1 MGLFEKLSCVCN
13 ERIIMYR
20 STKKVV
26 RRVAATA
33 AVGVSLAAGA
43 VGVASAATPHATH
56 AKDSS
61 TATTNANSCV
71 GGVVTAISA
80 TSITV
85 QSISGTSTT
94 YTINSATT
102 FSEGQKTVTASSV
115 VVGERVG
122 IQVSSTS
129 ATTATSIDVQLAG
142 IAGKVVSVSGN
153 TITVTDP
160 QGFTRT
166 IIVNSST
173 TYTKSNAAS
182 TLSAVTVG
190 TVVSARGTVDS
201 NGTTLD
207 ASAVTI
213 GQLGGPG
220 MGGPGGPGGPGMGG
234 PGGPGGHHR

>member
-1 MGLFEKLSCVCN
+1 
-13 ERIIMYR
+13 
-20 STKKVV
+20 
-26 RRVAATA
+26 
-33 AVGVSLAAGA
+33 
-43 VGVASAATPHATH
+43 
-56 AKDSS
+56 
-61 TATTNANSCV
+61 
-71 GGVVTAISA
+71 
-80 TSITV
+80 
-85 QSISGTSTT
+85 
-94 YTINSATT
+94 
-102 FSEGQKTVTASSV
+102 VTASSV
-115 VVGERVG
+115 VVGEHVG

-173 TYTKSNAAS
+173 TYTKSSTAS

-190 TVVSARGTVDS
+190 TVISARGTVDS